1 MKRIRYIVLIAL
13 FLIGVCST
21 QAEDYFFRHIG
32 MEQGLPQMSV
42 ADVYQDSE
50 GYMWFAT
57 RQGAAR
63 YDGRDMEVFNPDA
76 SDFHSLL
83 SPVVEQIEGD
93 TLQNIYIRS
102 TGINRYNLRT
112 NRMEVLCRQ
121 TVSAMTASA
130 DGLYFIS
137 ESSLYAYNAH
147 TDSVQKVCA
156 LPEVEGICILSCLH
170 GILYIGTVE
179 GQLYSLTYT
188 HSLTLLYELGSQIAC
203 IYETRSHNTYI
214 GTWEDGL
221 YHLKTGGVEQ
231 LTTKDGLVSNFV
243 RAVYEDAHN
252 GLWIGTD
259 MGLQRLSPIDRDKA
273 DHRLFMSGQS
283 IWRLKADRGGNL
295 WAGTYF
301 DGVYFFNPAIDYY
314 ATIPLHFENFPVISH
329 IQPLPNHL
337 LVLSTEGDGLYIT
350 NDKGQVIHHSDIP
363 NIKSTYY
370 DADHAVLYLGTHLHG
385 LYVVSLAPL
394 QHATSHTKLS
404 TLPITHYDLPFPHRN
419 GCQIVRSILPTND
432 GPDRSGQV
440 LLLGTHN
447 GVFSFSPADGTFR
460 LLSEALDSAIT
471 KVVSMALSEDG
482 NTLYVG
488 GEHLVCYD
496 RAHDR
501 VQTMRHL
508 PFRNIEKLLLDR
520 FDRLW
525 VGTDGNG
532 VWECKVENAQPSTL
546 TPHLSTPIAYT
557 SRTCGLQNDYVRNL
571 LFTPMGH
578 LLVVTTRGYSII
590 LSHDS
595 TSSTPYPITNYSPG
609 TFLPLSSL
617 YNGGVALAPNG
628 DILLAGMDGM
638 IRFREEHLHQLPITP
653 TIVLEH
659 PYQYTDKITLPH
671 HQRDISLHYSI
682 QTNNLFPE
690 SMFLR
695 YSIACRYNA
704 STQELDDWTGN
715 IRLMNLRYGTNHL
728 ELQVLDRQTDSV
740 LTSRSLSI
748 RVQPPFY
755 ISWPAIVFYVLL
767 LIAAIVWGIYY
778 VRKRFKQAL
787 KKQEMEQYNEI
798 RLQIDN
804 YIEKHMN
811 DAELDIAQL
820 CKQLGIGR
828 TRLFQVFQHVYAT
841 SPQQLIA
848 ERRLQRAA
856 QWLISRPQC
865 NISEIAYDLGFQS
878 PKYFSH
884 CFKERYGT
892 TPSNYRKTKAK

>member
-1 MKRIRYIVLIAL
+1 MNRLHHIFL
-13 FLIGVCST
+13 FVSFFLVVCSV
-21 QAEDYFFRHIG
+21 QAEDYFFRHIS

-63 YDGRDMEVFNPDA
+63 YDGRNMEVFNPNA
-76 SDFHSLL
+76 SDLNSLL

-93 TLQNIYIRS
+93 TLTNIYIRT
-102 TGINRYNLRT
+102 TGINRYHLRT
-112 NRMEVLCRQ
+112 NRMHMLCNQ
-121 TVSAMTASA
+121 TVSAMTATA
-130 DGLYFIS
+130 DGLYFTA
-137 ESSLYAYNAH
+137 EGYLYTYNAH
-147 TDSVQKVCA
+147 TDSVQRVCA
-156 LPEVEGICILSCLH
+156 LPDVEGICILRFLH

-179 GQLYSLTYT
+179 GRLYSLTYT
-188 HSLTLLYELGSQIAC
+188 HSLTLLYELGSQISC
-203 IYETRSHNTYI
+203 IYENRSHNTYV
-214 GTWEDGL
+214 GTWADGL
-221 YHLKTGGVEQ
+221 YLLKTGGIEH
-231 LTTKDGLVSNFV
+231 LTTRDGLVSDFV
-243 RAVYEDAHN
+243 RDVYEDSHN
-252 GLWIGTD
+252 KLWIGTD
-259 MGLQRLSPIDRDKA
+259 IGLQRLPDL
-273 DHRLFMSGQS
+273 RLFMSGQS
-283 IWRLKADRGGNL
+283 IWRLTADKGGNL

-301 DGVYFFNPAIDYY
+301 NGVYFFNPAIDYY
-314 ATIPLHFENFPVISH
+314 ATIPLPFEDFPVISH

-350 NDKGQVIHHSDIP
+350 TDGGEIISHLDIP

-370 DADHAVLYLGTHLHG
+370 DADRAMLYLGTHLHG
-385 LYVVSLAPL
+385 LYTVSLAPL
-394 QHATSHTKLS
+394 QHATLNTKLS
-404 TLPITHYDLPFPHRN
+404 TLNINHYDLPFPHRN
-419 GCQIVRSILPTND
+419 GCQIVRSILP
-432 GPDRSGQV
+432 SGDS

-460 LLSEALDSAIT
+460 LLSQTLDSVIT
-471 KVVSMALSEDG
+471 KVVSMALSEDS

-488 GEHLVCYD
+488 GEQLVCYD
-496 RAHDR
+496 RTHDR
-501 VQTMRHL
+501 VQTMDHL

-532 VWECKVENAQPSTL
+532 VWQCRVKDLQLETL
-546 TPHLSTPIAYT
+546 KPETLVAYT

-571 LFTPMGH
+571 LVTPMGH
-578 LLVVTTRGYSII
+578 LMVVTTRGFSII

-595 TSSTPYPITNYSPG
+595 TAAEPYPVINYSPG
-609 TFLPLSSL
+609 TYLPLTSL

-638 IRFREEHLHQLPITP
+638 IQFREEHLRQLPVEP

-659 PYQYTDKITLPH
+659 PYQYIDKITLSH

-682 QTNNLFPE
+682 QTNNLYPE

-704 STQELDDWTGN
+704 STQELNDWTGD
-715 IRLMNLRYGTNHL
+715 IRLMNLRYGTNKL

-740 LTSRSLSI
+740 LTRRTLSI
-748 RVQPPFY
+748 RVRPPFY
-755 ISWPAIVFYVLL
+755 ISWPAIVLYILMV
-767 LIAAIVWGIYY
+767 IAAIALGIYY
-778 VRKRFKQAL
+778 LRRHYLRALQIQEQDRYQAL
-787 KKQEMEQYNEI
+787 RND
-798 RLQIDN
+798 IDT
-804 YIEKHMN
+804 YIDAHLS
-811 DAELDIAQL
+811 DAELDVSRL
-820 CKQLGIGR
+820 CRQLGIGR
-828 TRLFQVFQHVYAT
+828 TRLFQIFREVYGT

-856 QWLISRPQC
+856 EWLLNRPEC

-884 CFKERYGT
+884 CFKERYGK
-892 TPSNYRKTKAK
+892 TPSAYRKEH